1 MATRKKKILESMTK
15 KETETISTQ
24 TSIAAISEVKKIKK
38 SREVLCSVCRRQSMC
53 QWCLNDQEVESVPK
67 EETKI
72 LRTQD
77 ILLAYKPCYIVTKM
91 TEKNENLQPPCPSE
105 IKLKPPLQLPP
116 RGSCGESRRTICV
129 FLPGDKEIRPQGKY
143 YNISYKICVYLH
155 LYIYYHLE
163 SVNEWSYVTD
173 ATMMKA
179 CSIKGKTI
187 IILFYLF

>member
-1 MATRKKKILESMTK
+1 MTK

-38 SREVLCSVCRRQSMC
+38 SKEVLCSVCRRQSMC

-67 EETKI
+67 EEIKI

-91 TEKNENLQPPCPSE
+91 TEKDENLQPPCPSE
-105 IKLKPPLQLPP
+105 TKLKPPLQLPP
-116 RGSCGESRRTICV
+116 IGSCGESRRTICV
-129 FLPGDKEIRPQGKY
+129 FLQGDKEIGPQGKY
-143 YNISYKICVYLH
+143 YNISYKIYVYLH
-155 LYIYYHLE
+155 LYIYYRLE

-173 ATMMKA
+173 ATTMKA
-179 CSIKGKTI
+179 CSIKGKAI